1 MNKTTLFCVMF
12 IAGCVTVLQAI
23 ALLKGIDGRVVAI
36 TIGILAFLAGLLS
49 PQLNIRFK
57 GWNIELLWNMKGG
70 DKGVQDTDSGNEK
83 GMDK

>member
-1 MNKTTLFCVMF
+1 MNKATLLCVLF

-23 ALLKGIDGRVVAI
+23 ALLKGIDGKAMAI

-57 GWNIELLWNMKGG
+57 GWNIELSWNMKDG
-70 DKGVQDTDSGNEK
+70 DKGVQDANSGNEK